1 MRGLVIAL
9 GIVAVLYAAD
19 RISFDGKYSRSLTE
33 ITSKA
38 LHHFGR

>member
-9 GIVAVLYAAD
+9 SVAAALYAVD
-19 RISFDGKYSRSLTE
+19 RISFDGKYSRALTD